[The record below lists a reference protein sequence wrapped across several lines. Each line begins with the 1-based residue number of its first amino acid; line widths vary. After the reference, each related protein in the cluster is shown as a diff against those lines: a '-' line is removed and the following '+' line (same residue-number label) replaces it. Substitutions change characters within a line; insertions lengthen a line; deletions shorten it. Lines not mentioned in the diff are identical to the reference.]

1 MTTLTATKERA
12 SEIRNS
18 LRNLLNVNLSVR
30 TINVKGSDIFT
41 IIAPKNQENLFTD
54 DQAKSLI
61 NFFKNINAVDCLYDS
76 LNVSDYKKFRFNPSF
91 CILK

>member
-30 TINVKGSDIFT
+30 TIRVKGSDIFT
-41 IIAPKNQENLFTD
+41 VVAPKNQENLFTD
-54 DQAKSLI
+54 EQTISLI
-61 NFFKNINAVDCLYDS
+61 NFFKGINAVDCLYDS
-76 LNVSDYKKFRFNPSF
+76 LNAADYKKFRFNPSF